1 MYIFQFSKLC
11 MLGKKYLKD
20 SQRNNLNLAQKYAQ
34 VLVLVKAH
42 SLSQATLYTLRNCL
56 LPGTDIVNGQ
66 IFKYT
71 FVANVCYCLYMYVI
85 VYTCMLYLL
94 VYNNCFFC
102 WCFRPRES
110 RGGPTVL
117 ILSPT
122 RELALQIEA
131 EVKKFHYRGIRRL
144 VVEVLL

>member
-1 MYIFQFSKLC
+1 

-42 SLSQATLYTLRNCL
+42 SLSQATLYALRNCL

-71 FVANVCYCLYMYVI
+71 FVANVCYCLYMYVVFI
-85 VYTCMLYLL
+85 
-94 VYNNCFFC
+94 
-102 WCFRPRES
+102 S
-110 RGGPTVL
+110 
-117 ILSPT
+117 
-122 RELALQIEA
+122 LQ
-131 EVKKFHYRGIRRL
+131 
-144 VVEVLL
+144 